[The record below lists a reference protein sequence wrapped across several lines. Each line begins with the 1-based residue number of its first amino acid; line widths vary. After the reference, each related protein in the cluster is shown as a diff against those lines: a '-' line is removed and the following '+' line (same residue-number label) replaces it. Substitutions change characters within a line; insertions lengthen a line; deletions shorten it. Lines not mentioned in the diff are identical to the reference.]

1 MEAKYIKKEAMEKP
15 KSIPLNYKL
24 SKKNKIII
32 KVLILLIM
40 LFYYLELDINNNKED
55 NINNINNRVI
65 SNNSISINNQSMN
78 MKICVCTLAKNE
90 NKYIKEF
97 VEHYKKYGVDKIYL
111 YDNNDINGEKLEE
124 PIDEY
129 VKNGFVEILNWRGQ
143 KQALYK
149 IMNNCYQTNYNNYDF
164 LLFYEIDEYIHLYN
178 YTNIKPF
185 LSMPTYNNCE
195 IIYLNLICH
204 TDNNK
209 LYYEDKPLAERFPE
223 KVPFNKLGGRKL
235 EIKFILRGHIPNI
248 TIDNVH
254 RGNTKNKNCN
264 SFGHSN
270 KYYVIYATE
279 PDYKY
284 YYIDHYYA
292 KSTEEFINKINYKAS
307 PIFNSVDFL
316 YERINKY
323 FSENELTFQ
332 KIQMIENGTGLNL
345 SKYKIKLIKN
355 N

>member
-1 MEAKYIKKEAMEKP
+1 MKNSKNKNVKYI
-15 KSIPLNYKL
+15 LN
-24 SKKNKIII
+24 KKNKIII
-32 KVLILLIM
+32 IEIILLLILFIVN
-40 LFYYLELDINNNKED
+40 ELDINNNKKE
-55 NINNINNRVI
+55 NFNNINKNI
-65 SNNSISINNQSMN
+65 SLNIINNNKTLIN
-78 MKICVCTLAKNE
+78 MKVCLCTLAKNE

-111 YDNNDINGEKLEE
+111 YDNNDINGEKLEDV
-124 PIDEY
+124 IDEY

-149 IMNNCYQTNYNNYDF
+149 IMNNCYQTNYNNYDY

-185 LSMPTYNNCE
+185 LSMQTFNNCE

-223 KVPFNKLGGRKL
+223 KVSPNKIGGKYL
-235 EIKFILRGHIPNI
+235 EIKFILKGHIPNLI
-248 TIDNVH
+248 INNVH

-270 KYYVIYATE
+270 KYNVIYATE

-284 YYIDHYYA
+284 YYIDHYYS
-292 KSTEEFINKINYKAS
+292 KSTEEFIYKINHKAS
-307 PIFNSVDFL
+307 PIYNSIDFL
-316 YERINKY
+316 YERIKKY
-323 FSENELTFQ
+323 FSENEITYQ
-332 KIQMIENGTGLNL
+332 KIKMIENGTRLNL
-345 SKYKIKLIKN
+345 SKYKLKLIKN
-355 N
+355 MNNNSNITL